1 MLSESSFHQS
11 TLTTGSGVYPMNSV
25 IERIVEEGQGVAG
38 QGKYVDS
45 EVLSALST
53 FADSMTARSSA
64 YEAIQSKETTIIE
77 KACQSIQGHA
87 EPERLMQEMALLLR
101 HSALAMLM
109 DDATVLM
116 EGGLSWVQA
125 MAEAQQQKELYV
137 AASEQLMAA
146 ALKALTDEQG
156 SLLHPLLKLI
166 PQTLKS

>member
-1 MLSESSFHQS
+1 
-11 TLTTGSGVYPMNSV
+11 VNPVNSV
-25 IERIVEEGQGVAG
+25 IERIVEEGQGMAG

-45 EVLSALST
+45 EVLAALGT
-53 FADSMTARSSA
+53 FADSMTARSA
-64 YEAIQSKETTIIE
+64 VYEAIQSKETAIIE

-87 EPERLMQEMALLLR
+87 EPERLRQEMTLLLR

-125 MAEAQQQKELYV
+125 LAEAQQQQALYV
-137 AASEQLMAA
+137 EASEHLITAT
-146 ALKALTDEQG
+146 LNALTDDQG
-156 SLLHPLLKLI
+156 FLLQPFLKLI